1 MAHPAAPALAI
12 TEAERAALAA
22 ITLAPMT

>member
-12 TEAERAALAA
+12 TEADRAALAA
-22 ITLAPMT
+22 INRAAMT